1 MGMHEISSRPNVFR
15 EIGRTDPDANV
26 AGWLHGINDA
36 ELAISALTVRE
47 VRKGIVKL
55 RARKP
60 SIADEIN
67 ARIAEAFAAFGK
79 RVLPVTREIADLWGA
94 LLGQA
99 KSTWMILASP
109 QRQGFTGSSWSRA
122 TSGMSRVGAWRR

>member
-94 LLGQA
+94 LL
-99 KSTWMILASP
+99 ASV
-109 QRQGFTGSSWSRA
+109 RS
-122 TSGMSRVGAWRR
+122 